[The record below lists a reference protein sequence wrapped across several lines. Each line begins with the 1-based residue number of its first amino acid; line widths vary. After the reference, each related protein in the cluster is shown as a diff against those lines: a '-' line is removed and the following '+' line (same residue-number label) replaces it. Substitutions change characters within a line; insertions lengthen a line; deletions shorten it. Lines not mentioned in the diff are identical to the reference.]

1 MLIVCIKSNIT
12 IKREIEGKNNL
23 YSRCINCSF
32 KNFET
37 INKEELSYSLKIKL
51 YIKMYCLTFTKCAM
65 CDIRKSRFFEEQ
77 EASEI
82 IGNIIKGI
90 GSTFG

>member
-1 MLIVCIKSNIT
+1 
-12 IKREIEGKNNL
+12 
-23 YSRCINCSF
+23 
-32 KNFET
+32 
-37 INKEELSYSLKIKL
+37 
-51 YIKMYCLTFTKCAM
+51 MYCLTFTKCAM